1 MVLKRMWNS
10 FYFLIILTML
20 IWAATASVSA
30 HLFQQGLTP
39 EEVTTMDILLAFVSL
54 LAITLTIPESRR
66 SLRQYRWK
74 HVPKLV
80 LLSLL
85 GIFLYDYFLFRAYS
99 SDPNNVPPYAIVN
112 YMWPLTTILF
122 GVVILREKP
131 TVYTWIGGIV
141 GFLGFLLIQFS
152 QAFETPAVQS
162 AWAEGDLV
170 GTGAQVVWS
179 TFGDAKASG
188 CLLAFAGAVMWGI
201 FGPLGKKW
209 AAENQFDPLSSM
221 LCYVGIGLALCL
233 VFFGPGIRWGWIF
246 SRWYFVLSL
255 FWVGVLAHGVANI
268 LWLRTIAVGGAG
280 RTGVVAY
287 VTPVL
292 ALTYI
297 AIFHHQTPPVYSA
310 VGLGLILGA
319 VALAESHRQSRKKPD
334 GA

>member
-209 AAENQFDPLSSM
+209 AHEHQWHPLSSM
-221 LCYVGIGLALCL
+221 LLYCGIGLTLALA
-233 VFFGPGIRWGWIF
+233 VFGPGIRWDYVF
-246 SRWYFVLSL
+246 SRWDFVLA
-255 FWVGVLAHGVANI
+255 FVWVGAMAHGLANV
-268 LWLRTIAVGGAG
+268 LWLRTIAIGGAG

-287 VTPVL
+287 LTPVL
-292 ALTYI
+292 ALTYLGLL
-297 AIFHHQTPPVYSA
+297 FGQWPPLYSA
-310 VGLGLILGA
+310 VGLGLILLA
-319 VALAESHRQSRKKPD
+319 VALAESHRNRRKNSAQS
-334 GA
+334 